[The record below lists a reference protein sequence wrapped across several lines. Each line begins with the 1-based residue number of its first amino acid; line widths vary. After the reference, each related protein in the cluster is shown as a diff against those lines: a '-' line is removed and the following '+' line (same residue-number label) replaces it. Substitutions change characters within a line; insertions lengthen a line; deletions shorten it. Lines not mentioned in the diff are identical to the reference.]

1 MKWTLL
7 LPTVLGIST
16 FAMHVDP
23 ASTHLGNLVMSC
35 SGDEHERDLALTETL
50 SKQLAS
56 QSQLNVNIPKLR
68 DVASVETADGL
79 IFQYKKMECIEQ
91 KLAKVPAKIVP
102 SMRTQLAKMVEEHD
116 KACRNQVKDRSKTS
130 RVEAFDYAEITA
142 CQHSF
147 NLSLLLGALNAYDPK
162 QSSSARKLMREE
174 FLAHQQDVRKKEQL
188 SPSPKAEVSAGER

>member
-1 MKWTLL
+1 VKWTLL
-7 LPTVLGIST
+7 LPTVWGIWT
-16 FAMHVDP
+16 FAMHVDL

-35 SGDEHERDLALTETL
+35 SGDERERDLALTETL

-56 QSQLNVNIPKLR
+56 QSQLSVNVPKLR

-102 SMRTQLAKMVEEHD
+102 SMRTQLAKMVDEHD
-116 KACRNQVKDRSKTS
+116 KDCRNQVKNRSQS
-130 RVEAFDYAEITA
+130 QVEAFDYAEITA

-162 QSSSARKLMREE
+162 QSSSARKQMREE
-174 FLAHQQDVRKKEQL
+174 FLAHQQDVRKKESL
-188 SPSPKAEVSAGER
+188 RPPPKIETSEGQR